1 MPELRDG
8 NDPAGAGV
16 LRAAIEVSGLS
27 ARQFAMTLLV
37 RDERT
42 VRRWLTGEPM
52 PSVVREWLA
61 RYLVERGA
69 G

>member
-1 MPELRDG
+1 MPELKDG
-8 NDPAGAGV
+8 NDPAGADV
-16 LRAAIEVSGLS
+16 LRAAIDASGLS
-27 ARQFAMTLLV
+27 ARRFAVELLV

-61 RYLVERGA
+61 RYMVEKGA